1 MKLLTTYLIYSSCS
15 KIVNSGFSMTC
26 KYKSETCSLA
36 VKSESDTKQQ
46 GEQVLSDGHIMKR

>member
-1 MKLLTTYLIYSSCS
+1 MKLLTTYLIYSSRS
-15 KIVNSGFSMTC
+15 KIVNSGFCMTC

-46 GEQVLSDGHIMKR
+46 GEQVLSDAHIMER